1 MVLGLGFH
9 TLTLRLSGFICAAGV
24 RGGVGN
30 KGLQALAALTGL
42 TNLDLDS
49 RKISD
54 GGLPALAPLTGLRR
68 LDLFSARVTDAGC
81 VALRCVVL
89 CVNRVYCSCAAVDV
103 ECSCVPVLPQHNTVS
118 ERGCVLSL
126 QQSCCYYCLLDC
138 VSRQNS
144 VAMLWAPV
152 IRILCFLR

>member
-1 MVLGLGFH
+1 M
-9 TLTLRLSGFICAAGV
+9 

-54 GGLPALAPLTGLRR
+54 AGLPALAPLTGLRR

-81 VALRCVVL
+81 VALRRVVPGNL
-89 CVNRVYCSCAAVDV
+89 FQQLSCSSVSAMCHNAAHCACMVMFCNFTLGKP
-103 ECSCVPVLPQHNTVS
+103 E
-118 ERGCVLSL
+118 
-126 QQSCCYYCLLDC
+126 
-138 VSRQNS
+138 
-144 VAMLWAPV
+144 
-152 IRILCFLR
+152 

>member
-1 MVLGLGFH
+1 M
-9 TLTLRLSGFICAAGV
+9 AGV

-54 GGLPALAPLTGLRR
+54 AGLPALAPLTGLRR

-81 VALRCVVL
+81 VALRCVVTCTFDCPDLSCSNQRALLVIL
-89 CVNRVYCSCAAVDV
+89 CCISATYVHDGIQQCNPLTILSAITACLVVFADFAVLTEV
-103 ECSCVPVLPQHNTVS
+103 
-118 ERGCVLSL
+118 
-126 QQSCCYYCLLDC
+126 
-138 VSRQNS
+138 
-144 VAMLWAPV
+144 WAPASCMS
-152 IRILCFLR
+152 LF